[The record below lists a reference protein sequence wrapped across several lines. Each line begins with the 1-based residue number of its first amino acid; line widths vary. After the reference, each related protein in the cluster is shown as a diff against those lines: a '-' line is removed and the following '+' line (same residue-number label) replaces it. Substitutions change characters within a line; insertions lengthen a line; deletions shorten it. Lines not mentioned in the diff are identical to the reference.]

1 MILCLLEKYRVTTIS
16 VNLIKNKHQGWVANS
31 DSFNSNDESE
41 DNARSKSI
49 KKDIKKLFP

>member
-1 MILCLLEKYRVTTIS
+1 MILCLLEKYRATTIS
-16 VNLIKNKHQGWVANS
+16 VNLTKNKHQGWVANS

>member
-16 VNLIKNKHQGWVANS
+16 VNLTKNKHQGWVANS

-49 KKDIKKLFP
+49 KKDIKKLFQ

>member
-16 VNLIKNKHQGWVANS
+16 VNLAKNKHQGWVANS